1 MSTKRK
7 LELFCRVFPTTP
19 PQNYS
24 PHYGKLTLIGGG
36 GGGGG
41 IGYLA
46 TKLGG
51 GGGAK
56 IVKTFCPYLG
66 YLIGC
71 FRVHP
76 VFALSESDPG
86 KFICTYASKHCSEC
100 ILVPCHGVALQD
112 KPLKVLHRGSEDC
125 GGGGGHCSF
134 TTLRQ
139 PLHSTHIP

>member
-1 MSTKRK
+1 MIRIFTWMSLK
-7 LELFCRVFPTTP
+7 LDSLDLRPLCQIFDMFIWPL
-19 PQNYS
+19 S
-24 PHYGKLTLIGGG
+24 WW
-36 GGGGG
+36 
-41 IGYLA
+41 
-46 TKLGG
+46 

-56 IVKTFCPYLG
+56 IGKMFCPDLG

-86 KFICTYASKHCSEC
+86 KFICNYASKHCSEC

-125 GGGGGHCSF
+125 GGDYIIKWVFFCSVNF
-134 TTLRQ
+134 RR
-139 PLHSTHIP
+139 SIYSS